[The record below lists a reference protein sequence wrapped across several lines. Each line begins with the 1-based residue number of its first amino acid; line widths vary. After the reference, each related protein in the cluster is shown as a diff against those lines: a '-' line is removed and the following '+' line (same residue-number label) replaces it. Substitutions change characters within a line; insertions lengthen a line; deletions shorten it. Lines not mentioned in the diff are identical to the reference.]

1 MKERQLSAR
10 CRTRY
15 EFALQFF
22 FGFLPFVVGAWAAD
36 WEARDS
42 QVGEF
47 MEAMWAE
54 GEPKSLAGDILSA
67 LQWHYGA
74 RKVLN
79 GSWRKFGT
87 WTKLEPSAHALPLP
101 VGALFAA
108 LGVALEMGHPF
119 LAISIFVGFHACTY

>member
-1 MKERQLSAR
+1 MPSRVCLTNAQRKTWRGGKGSLKERQLSAR

-15 EFALQFF
+15 DFALQFV
-22 FGFLPFVVGAWAAD
+22 FGFLPFVIGTWAAD

-67 LQWHYGA
+67 LQWHY
-74 RKVLN
+74 
-79 GSWRKFGT
+79 S
-87 WTKLEPSAHALPLP
+87 
-101 VGALFAA
+101 
-108 LGVALEMGHPF
+108 
-119 LAISIFVGFHACTY
+119 